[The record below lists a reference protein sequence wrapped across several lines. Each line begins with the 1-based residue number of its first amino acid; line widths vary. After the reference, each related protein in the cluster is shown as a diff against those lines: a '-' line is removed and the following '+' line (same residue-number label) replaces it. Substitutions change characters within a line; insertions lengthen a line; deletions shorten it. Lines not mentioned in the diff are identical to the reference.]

1 MKKRN
6 WIEWIPFLS
15 DKREDHCS
23 DEDDLKKLAAEL
35 ALQLKTDVKY
45 HSMDDVIATMFLYE
59 AKEILSQ
66 ELHEIA
72 TKREGLASG
81 IKERRKEILK
91 AQARIARLRSLLR

>member
-15 DKREDHCS
+15 DKREDHCL

-35 ALQLKTDVKY
+35 AVQLKTDIRY
-45 HSMDDVIATMFLYE
+45 NGYDGIATMFLGDATE
-59 AKEILSQ
+59 LLSQ

-72 TKREGLASG
+72 TKREELASG
-81 IKERRKEILK
+81 IKVRRKEILK
-91 AQARIARLRSLLR
+91 AQARMARLRSLLR